1 MPRQSKRQLDL
12 SAAEVPAKAA
22 RKPPTEKQL
31 ADYQKRYQAAV
42 NGTARWLRRL
52 RLASTKLSKHQ
63 KEAARLE
70 KLLRVFPLR

>member
-1 MPRQSKRQLDL
+1 MPRQSKRVLDL

-22 RKPPTEKQL
+22 PRKLSEKQI
-31 ADYQKRYQAAV
+31 AAYHKKYQAAV

-52 RLASTKLSKHQ
+52 RLANTYLAKHQ